1 MPGWPVSAGGDGAAT
16 VSGLMT
22 FGKLEG
28 PVLERFVAGFAVA
41 VVVVVVAAVEAIEKV
56 CYVS

>member
-1 MPGWPVSAGGDGAAT
+1 MSARGDGAAT

-28 PVLERFVAGFAVA
+28 PVLGRFVAGFAVA
-41 VVVVVVAAVEAIEKV
+41 VVVVVAAAAAVEAIEKV
-56 CYVS
+56 CSVS